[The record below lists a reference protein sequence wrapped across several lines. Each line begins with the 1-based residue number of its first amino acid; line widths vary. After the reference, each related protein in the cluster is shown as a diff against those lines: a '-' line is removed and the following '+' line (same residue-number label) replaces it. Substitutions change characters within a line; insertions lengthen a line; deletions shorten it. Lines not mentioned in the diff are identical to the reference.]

1 MVYQR
6 IKDYTKW
13 LVVDTN
19 ILRSAGLGE
28 NPQSL
33 YSNELLIAILEIC
46 HKVITNTNAEVEITE
61 HSGKVAL
68 TWRRI
73 MTSQKKLN
81 QNEFRNTFS
90 KALDTNKHLVS
101 ISDYPE
107 IEKDAFLYDLAL
119 SNDNI
124 IISRETN
131 SPDKI
136 KKYPFLTQVLSDTQ
150 YIVLSD
156 SEPNFHSLIHWL
168 QANCPPTGYF
178 YFR

>member
-1 MVYQR
+1 MEYQK
-6 IKDYTKW
+6 IKYNTKW
-13 LVVDTN
+13 LVIDTN

-46 HKVITNTNAEVEITE
+46 HKVITNYNAEVEIAK
-61 HSGKVAL
+61 HARKVAI
-68 TWRRI
+68 TWRSKMNSR
-73 MTSQKKLN
+73 SKLN
-81 QNEFRNTFS
+81 QEEFRNTFS

-107 IEKDAFLYDLAL
+107 IEKDAFLYDIAL

-131 SPDKI
+131 SADRI
-136 KKYPFLTQVLSDTQ
+136 KKYPFLTQVLTDTQ

-156 SEPNFHSLIHWL
+156 SEPDFHSLIQWL
-168 QANCPPTGYF
+168 QANCPPTNY
-178 YFR
+178 YYYR

>member
-1 MVYQR
+1 MVYQK
-6 IKDYTKW
+6 IKYDTKW

-33 YSNELLIAILEIC
+33 FSNELLIAILEIC
-46 HKVITNTNAEVEITE
+46 HNVVTNSIAEEETSYHAGRIAISWKKDMEI
-61 HSGKVAL
+61 
-68 TWRRI
+68 RR
-73 MTSQKKLN
+73 KLN
-81 QNEFRNTFS
+81 RNGLGNKFS
-90 KALDTNKHLVS
+90 KALDTNKHL
-101 ISDYPE
+101 ISNTDFRE

-119 SNDNI
+119 SKDKI

-131 SPDKI
+131 SADRI
-136 KKYPFLTQVLSDTQ
+136 KKYSFLKEKLIDTQ

-156 SEPNFHSLIHWL
+156 SEPDFHSLIQWL
-168 QANCPPTGYF
+168 QANCPPTDYY